1 MIKVNIELYFQDA
14 SYITMIIVLLI
25 PVGIV
30 KAEDIGQNRA
40 SKLAKECYHL
50 FQVFF
55 SSVGENKLQ
64 LVVGS

>member
-14 SYITMIIVLLI
+14 SFIPILIVLLI
-25 PVGIV
+25 PVGIL
-30 KAEDIGQNRA
+30 KAEDVGQNRA

-55 SSVGENKLQ
+55 SSLGENKLQ